1 MENNLEKK
9 GTPIKTNASIITM
22 LSVGGAYASYQIGA
36 GSASGQE
43 ALQFFVSY
51 GSKWA
56 LTLPIFVA
64 VLIGIYCVIIYR
76 RGQQF
81 EVASEA
87 YTFYCGKYVGKL
99 FDYFSTIL
107 IAGFALGLYSS
118 CGASLNMYLG
128 ISPYVGACIMAVIVF
143 VTVILGLERLV
154 DILGICGIL
163 IFACMVIVAIMA
175 LINPLSSIEETD
187 AAVPELLADGSILK
201 ATMLGIDNPIVTAF
215 NYTGIT
221 LLTAFPFLVAL
232 SKRMKNKKEVVG
244 SSITSGVFFTGTI
257 YVGGIIVLL
266 SLVKLCTIDSG
277 LQLPNLAACRAMFPA
292 FSYVVLIILTIA
304 IYSSIAGYSWV
315 VGRRFAKEG
324 SWQQKVIY
332 IAMAVIGIF
341 TGSFIPFNQIVNFLY
356 PFAGIVGLIIF
367 ALVVITE
374 IRMALKKKNPS
385 VDTE

>member
-9 GTPIKTNASIITM
+9 NTSAKTKVSVGTIIA
-22 LSVGGAYASYQIGA
+22 VGGAYASYQIGA

-56 LTLPIFVA
+56 LVLPIFVA
-64 VLIGIYCVIIYR
+64 ILIALYCAIIYK
-76 RGQQF
+76 RGAQF
-81 EVASEA
+81 EKAEQA
-87 YTFYCGKYVGKL
+87 YSFYCGKYVGKI

-128 ISPYVGACIMAVIVF
+128 IPPYVGALIMAVIVF
-143 VTVILGLERLV
+143 FTVILGLERLV
-154 DILGICGIL
+154 DILGVCGVL
-163 IFACMVIVAIMA
+163 IFLCMVVVAILA
-175 LINPLSSIEETD
+175 LANPLSSMQETD
-187 AAVPELLADGSILK
+187 AAVPGLLEDGTIYK
-201 ATMLGIDNPIVTAF
+201 ATMFGIDNPIVTAF

-232 SKRMKNKKEVVG
+232 SKKVKNKGEALG

-257 YVGGIIVLL
+257 YVGAIIVLL
-266 SLVKLCTIDSG
+266 SLVKLTTINSG
-277 LQLPNLAACRAMFPA
+277 LQLPNLAACKAMFPT
-292 FSYVVLIILTIA
+292 FSYVVLAILIVA
-304 IYSSIAGYSWV
+304 IFSSIAGYSWV

-324 SWQQKVIY
+324 TWLQKIIY
-332 IAMAVIGIF
+332 IAMALIGIF
-341 TGSFIPFNQIVNFLY
+341 TGSFIPFNQVVNYLY

-367 ALVVITE
+367 ALVIITE
-374 IRMALKKKNPS
+374 IRMALKKKAAPAS
-385 VDTE
+385 VE

>member
-1 MENNLEKK
+1 MEKNLEKK
-9 GTPIKTNASIITM
+9 GTPAKSKASIITM
-22 LSVGGAYASYQIGA
+22 LSIGGAYASYQIGA

-64 VLIGIYCVIIYR
+64 ILIAVYCVIIYR

-81 EVASEA
+81 ETAAEA
-87 YTFYCGKYVGKL
+87 YTFYCGKYIGKL

-154 DILGICGIL
+154 DILGVCGIL
-163 IFACMVIVAIMA
+163 IFLCMVVVAIMA
-175 LINPLSSIEETD
+175 LFNPLSSMAETD
-187 AAVPELLADGSILK
+187 AAVPELLEDGTILK
-201 ATMLGIDNPIVTAF
+201 ATMFGIDNPIVTAF

-221 LLTAFPFLVAL
+221 LLTAFPFLIAL
-232 SKRMKNKKEVVG
+232 SKRTKNQAEVVG

-257 YVGGIIVLL
+257 YVGAIIVLL

-277 LQLPNLAACRAMFPA
+277 LQLPNLAACKAMFPT

-324 SWQQKVIY
+324 SWLQKVIY
-332 IAMAVIGIF
+332 IAMAIIGIF
-341 TGSFIPFNQIVNFLY
+341 TGSFIPFNQIVNYLY
-356 PFAGIVGLIIF
+356 PFSGIVGLIIF
-367 ALVVITE
+367 ALVIITE
-374 IRMALKKKNPS
+374 IRIASKKNSLPA
-385 VDTE
+385 EAE

>member
-1 MENNLEKK
+1 MDNNLDNNKNKAAKK
-9 GTPIKTNASIITM
+9 SGIATM
-22 LSVGGAYASYQIGA
+22 IAVGGAYASYQIGA

-56 LTLPIFVA
+56 LILPIFVA
-64 VLIGIYCVIIYR
+64 VLIALYCFLIFKR
-76 RGQQF
+76 SFQF
-81 EVASEA
+81 ETADQA
-87 YTFYCGKYVGKL
+87 YTFYCGKVVGKI

-128 ISPYVGACIMAVIVF
+128 IPPYVGACIMAVIVF

-154 DILGICGIL
+154 DILGVCGVL
-163 IFACMVIVAIMA
+163 IFACMVIVAILA
-175 LINPLSSIEETD
+175 IFNPLSSMAETD
-187 AAVPELLADGSILK
+187 AAVPQMLEEGTIYK
-201 ATMLGIDNPIVTAF
+201 ATMFGIDNPIVTAF

-232 SKRMKNKKEVVG
+232 TKKMNNKNNEIVG

-257 YVGGIIVLL
+257 YVGAIIVLL
-266 SLVKLCTIDSG
+266 SLVKLAEIESG
-277 LQLPNLAACRAMFPA
+277 LQLPNLAACKAMFPG

-324 SWQQKVIY
+324 SWLQKAIY
-332 IAMAVIGIF
+332 IVMAIIGIF
-341 TGSFIPFNQIVNFLY
+341 TGSFIPFNQVVNILY

-367 ALVVITE
+367 ALVIIKE
-374 IRMALKKKNPS
+374 IRLAGKKG
-385 VDTE
+385 TTAE